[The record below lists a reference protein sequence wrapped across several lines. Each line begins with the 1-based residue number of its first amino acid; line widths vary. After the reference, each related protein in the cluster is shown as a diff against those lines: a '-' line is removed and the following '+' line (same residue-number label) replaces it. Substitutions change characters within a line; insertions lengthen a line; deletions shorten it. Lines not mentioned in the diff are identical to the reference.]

1 MTPPPRS
8 ALRLPHVTRSD
19 QRDPMT
25 PMKRVEIVVGA
36 LELSE
41 VSGVLDQAGVPG
53 YTVLRDV
60 TGKGDR
66 GDRTGDDAL
75 TGELK
80 NGYIFCACTEA
91 QARAVAEAVR
101 PVLQRVGGVCL
112 ITDCMWVE
120 H

>member
-1 MTPPPRS
+1 
-8 ALRLPHVTRSD
+8 
-19 QRDPMT
+19 MT

-91 QARAVAEAVR
+91 QARAVAEALR
-101 PVLQRVGGVCL
+101 SVLQRVGGVCL

>member
-1 MTPPPRS
+1 
-8 ALRLPHVTRSD
+8 
-19 QRDPMT
+19 
-25 PMKRVEIVVGA
+25 MKRVEIVVGA
-36 LELSE
+36 VELSE

-75 TGELK
+75 TGALK
-80 NGYIFCACTEA
+80 NGYIFCACNET

-101 PVLQRVGGVCL
+101 PRPAARWRRVPDHRLLVGRALSQDESDSGAGSIV
-112 ITDCMWVE
+112 